1 MEPDR
6 AIEIVQK
13 LADGVDPFTDE
24 RFPASSPYQQADTV
38 RALHLALEGLAKLKR
53 STARKTGPGR
63 PWSEEEEKDLL
74 RKFDDKVD
82 VEEIAQEHERTKGA
96 IWARLEK
103 LGRIQRKDFPGSTPH
118 PPTSRPLES
127 RDFGVTS
134 PPRSGAIPEPT
145 PPQQPDASPRPATP
159 PACADTADRSGG
171 DLDKLPF

>member
-1 MEPDR
+1 MEADR
-6 AIEIVQK
+6 AIEIVQS
-13 LADGVDPFTDE
+13 LADGIDPYSGE

-63 PWSEEEEKDLL
+63 PWREEEEKELL
-74 RKFDDKVD
+74 RQFDDKID
-82 VEEIAQEHERTKGA
+82 VKEIAKEHERTKGA

-118 PPTSRPLES
+118 PPTSAKA
-127 RDFGVTS
+127 DFGVTS
-134 PPRSGAIPEPT
+134 PPRSGSIPEPT
-145 PPQQPDASPRPATP
+145 PPPTDTTSPRPAAP
-159 PACADTADRSGG
+159 SGG